1 MSDRWEEGFDRWSPR
16 DLPPAAAGEETGT
29 DLDRDELMR
38 LARQLA
44 EQRHAEQEQS
54 RDELDRLKESLRERA
69 AAVAERERELAELQK
84 RLEGGRGRK
93 QQAPAPDTEALAARE
108 RAALERLQAVEARER
123 ELEARAAALEAEAA
137 QLVERES
144 ALAAELA
151 EAREELFR
159 SESDRQ
165 LAAAERER
173 LEERLEEAR
182 RAEKELAALRVEL
195 ERRREEIEARE
206 RKVTAATA
214 AAAEDTQ
221 PDPYEE
227 RENELQRLEARLE
240 ARERELALLRQ
251 GLDAQRI
258 ELHERERVLRRREV
272 AEVRKTFD
280 APFTAPSFS
289 EGLASFVSSRSRR

>member
-1 MSDRWEEGFDRWSPR
+1 MTDRWEDAFDTWMPQ
-16 DLPPAAAGEETGT
+16 PETADTDTGV
-29 DLDRDELMR
+29 DLDREELLR
-38 LARQLA
+38 LARELA
-44 EQRHAEQEQS
+44 AQRNVEQE
-54 RDELDRLKESLRERA
+54 RVHRELEQLKESLRERA
-69 AAVAERERELAELQK
+69 AAVAERERELAELQ
-84 RLEGGRGRK
+84 RQLEKGKARK
-93 QQAPAPDTEALAARE
+93 AARQPQQPVDADAIAARE
-108 RAALERLQAVEARER
+108 RAALERLQAVEAREA
-123 ELEARAAALEAEAA
+123 ELQQRAL
-137 QLVERES
+137 
-144 ALAAELA
+144 ELA
-151 EAREELFR
+151 EESATLAPLQAELDAAREELER
-159 SESDRQ
+159 SQTDRR